1 VQSGKTRK
9 RLGGRFWRVWAATG
23 VSSVGDGM
31 VLVALPLLALT
42 YTRSPVA
49 VAGVLVAG
57 RLPAIFVAL
66 PAGAIADRVNRR
78 RLVVAIE
85 AARFAVLAA
94 FGMSV
99 VTRSGGIAA
108 LYATAFL
115 LGGLTLS
122 FDIVSGA
129 ALPSI
134 VGRDQLVQ
142 ANAHLMNADMTG
154 EEMVGPALGGAAFS
168 LARSVPF
175 LADALSFVASGV
187 LLRRAL
193 PDNAPAPPER
203 SIWGDLVSGLRW
215 FVGQPVLRLMTSII
229 TTLAFCQAMV
239 VGVLVIYATE
249 RLHLSSAGYGLLIGV
264 ASVGDVVGAFSASRL
279 HRRLGSGVC
288 IALAGTIAALA
299 YPVMALT
306 QSAVVAAAA
315 LMAEYFA
322 VTIGNVAARSLRQSS
337 VPDGMQGRAASSY
350 QLMILG
356 TFPLGGLLGG
366 LLAGGF
372 GVRTT
377 LFAAGAAQLVVVA
390 VATPRLVS
398 RLRAQNV
405 VDLTAEKESPTEV
418 LAS

>member
-1 VQSGKTRK
+1 MGK
-9 RLGGRFWRVWAATG
+9 RFWRLWTATG

-66 PAGAIADRVNRR
+66 PAGAVADRVNRR
-78 RLVVAIE
+78 RLLVAIE
-85 AARFAVLAA
+85 IARFAVLAA
-94 FGMSV
+94 FGASV
-99 VTRSGGIAA
+99 VTKAGGIAA
-108 LYATAFL
+108 LYGAAFL

-154 EEMVGPALGGAAFS
+154 EELVGPALGGAAFS
-168 LARSVPF
+168 LARSIPF
-175 LADALSFVASGV
+175 LADALSFVASGA
-187 LLRRAL
+187 LLSRAL
-193 PDNAPAPPER
+193 PDNKPAPSGR
-203 SIWGDLVSGLRW
+203 SVWTDLVAGLRW
-215 FVGQPVLRLMTSII
+215 FVGQPVLRLLTSII

-249 RLHLSSAGYGLLIGV
+249 RLHLSAAGYGLLIGV
-264 ASVGDVVGAFSASRL
+264 ASIGDVIGAFSASRI
-279 HRRLGSGVC
+279 HARLGSGRC

-306 QSAVVAAAA
+306 RSAIVAAAA
-315 LMAEYFA
+315 LVAEYFA

-390 VATPRLVS
+390 AATPRLVA
-398 RLRAQNV
+398 RLREQKV
-405 VDLTAEKESPTEV
+405 VDLTDAAEAAPEV
-418 LAS
+418 LAG